1 MNLITLMRDNRENGE
16 PNIVDGV
23 VNFQAD
29 GILVRVYMSG
39 HILSVTRGYTLV
51 TDDDGVFPWID
62 LFCKV
67 VEC

>member
-1 MNLITLMRDNRENGE
+1 MRDNCENGE

-29 GILVRVYMSG
+29 GIVVRVYMSG
-39 HILSVTRGYTLV
+39 HILSVTRGYALV

-67 VEC
+67 VACRMLIDV